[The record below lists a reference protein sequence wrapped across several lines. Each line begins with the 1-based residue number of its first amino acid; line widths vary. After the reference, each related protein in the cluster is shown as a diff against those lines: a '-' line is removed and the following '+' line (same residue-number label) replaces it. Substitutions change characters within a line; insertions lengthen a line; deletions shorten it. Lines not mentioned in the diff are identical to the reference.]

1 MMGNVTIK
9 QFTFNPIGEHT
20 YVVSDTTGECV
31 IVDPGCIDA
40 GERKTLWDYVDLN
53 GLKPQGIWL
62 THLHFD
68 HVWGVKATMERYGAG
83 VWASAAD
90 EAWILG
96 NARACALWNL
106 PAPDTFAISH
116 PTQDGETLTFGD
128 TKATVMATPGHSAGS
143 QSFYIA
149 EAGACLTGDTL
160 FRQGVGRTDFPGGDS
175 AAIMESVRG
184 KLLRLPGETRVLPG
198 HGPETTVTEER
209 LYNPYLCAD

>member
-1 MMGNVTIK
+1 MGSVTIK

-20 YVVSDTTGECV
+20 YVVSDATGECV
-31 IVDPGCIDA
+31 IVDPGCLDASECEALWGHIDS
-40 GERKTLWDYVDLN
+40 N
-53 GLKPQGIWL
+53 GLKPRGIWL

-68 HVWGVKATMERYGAG
+68 HVWGVRVAEERYGVG

-96 NARACALWNL
+96 NAEACARWDL
-106 PAPDTFAISH
+106 PAPDTFTISH
-116 PTQDGETLTFGD
+116 PTRDGEILTFGH
-128 TKATVMATPGHSAGS
+128 TEAKVIATPGHSAGS

-160 FRQGVGRTDFPGGDS
+160 FRQSVGRTDFPGGDS
-175 AAIMESVRG
+175 SAIMGSVRD
-184 KLLRLPGETRVLPG
+184 KLLKLPAETRVLPG
-198 HGPETTVTEER
+198 HGPETTVAEER